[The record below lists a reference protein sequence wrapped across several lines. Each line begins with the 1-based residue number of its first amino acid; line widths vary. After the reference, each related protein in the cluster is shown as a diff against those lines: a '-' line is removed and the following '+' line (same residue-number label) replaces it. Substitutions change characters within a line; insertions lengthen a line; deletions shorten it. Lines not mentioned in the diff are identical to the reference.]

1 MNLSFTDEAWQQ
13 YISWEDKKIVKRIN
27 DLIKDIQ
34 RNGSMKGIGK
44 PEVLKYQKKAYSRR
58 ITDEHRLTYNID
70 ESGNLLIYSCKGH
83 YKDK

>member
-44 PEVLKYQKKAYSRR
+44 PEVLKYHK
-58 ITDEHRLTYNID
+58 
-70 ESGNLLIYSCKGH
+70 ESI
-83 YKDK
+83 

>member
-34 RNGSMKGIGK
+34 RNGAMKGIGK

-58 ITDEHRLTYNID
+58 ITDEHRLTYKQ
-70 ESGNLLIYSCKGH
+70 LK
-83 YKDK
+83 KDPIIQNPLQNFF